1 MTAQA
6 ANAHPQLFLDCDGVL
21 ADFDTA
27 AEQVFGMPSR
37 QAEQKLGA
45 KQFWRKLR
53 NHDDFY
59 GSLPLLRDAR
69 KLFDAVKHLNPIILT
84 GCPLGGWA
92 EGQKHRWATT
102 HFPGT
107 RMITCMAREK
117 RMHMKPGDV
126 LVDDF
131 LKFKDI
137 WEEAGGIFIHH
148 TSADRSIAEL
158 HRIGLL

>member
-1 MTAQA
+1 MTQTAPTP
-6 ANAHPQLFLDCDGVL
+6 HPQLFLDCDGVL
-21 ADFDTA
+21 ADFDSA

-37 QAEQKLGA
+37 QAEQRLGP

-59 GSLPLLRDAR
+59 TSLPLLPDAR
-69 KLFDAVKHLNPIILT
+69 KLFEAVKHLNPIILT

-92 EGQKHRWATT
+92 EGQKHRWAAS

-117 RMHMKPGDV
+117 RLHMKPGDI

-131 LKFKDI
+131 LKYKAL
-137 WEEAGGIFIHH
+137 WEAAGGIFIHH
-148 TSADRSIAEL
+148 TSADKTIVEL

>member
-1 MTAQA
+1 MAQPA
-6 ANAHPQLFLDCDGVL
+6 TTPHPQLFLDCDGVL

-37 QAEQKLGA
+37 QAEQRLGP

-59 GSLPLLRDAR
+59 ASLPLLPDAR
-69 KLFDAVKHLNPIILT
+69 KLFEAVKHLNPIILT

-92 EGQKHRWATT
+92 EGQKHRWAAS
-102 HFPGT
+102 HFPAT

-117 RMHMKPGDV
+117 RLHMKPGDV

-131 LKFKDI
+131 LKYKAL
-137 WEEAGGIFIHH
+137 WEDAGGIFIHH
-148 TSADRSIAEL
+148 TSADKTIVEF

>member
-1 MTAQA
+1 MTHQTT
-6 ANAHPQLFLDCDGVL
+6 HSRPQLFLDCDGVL
-21 ADFDTA
+21 ADFDRV

-37 QAEQKLGA
+37 QAEQKLGP

-53 NHDDFY
+53 NHEDFY
-59 GSLPLLRDAR
+59 GSLPLLPDAR
-69 KLFDAVKHLNPIILT
+69 KLFDAVQHLNPVILT

-92 EGQKHRWATT
+92 EGQKHRWAAV

-126 LVDDF
+126 LVDDY
-131 LKFKDI
+131 LKYKAM
-137 WEEAGGIFIHH
+137 WEDAGGIFIHH
-148 TSADRSIAEL
+148 TSAEDTIAEL
-158 HRIGLL
+158 KRIGLL